1 MTASAS
7 KKAKKIILVFIPLK
21 FSKHQKLPVQY
32 GREKDFKKIKPPIGN
47 HVKEEKF

>member
-21 FSKHQKLPVQY
+21 FSKHQKLPVHMAV
-32 GREKDFKKIKPPIGN
+32 KKIFKKIKPPIGN